1 MRVDMKKIIL
11 SSLFLLASSVF
22 PSLSYADSASQNQEI
37 IERFTKCDTNKDGKL
52 TKEEAKDCMPR
63 VYNNFS
69 YIDSGNKGYVTLAQI
84 QALAR

>member
-1 MRVDMKKIIL
+1 MKQVIL
-11 SSLFLLASSVF
+11 SSFVLLTSSIF
-22 PSLSYADSASQNQEI
+22 ASLSYADSASQNQEI
-37 IERFTKCDTNKDGKL
+37 IERFTKCDKNKDGKL
-52 TKEEAKDCMPR
+52 TKDEAKDCMPR

>member
-1 MRVDMKKIIL
+1 MRKL
-11 SSLFLLASSVF
+11 TAPFFLLLASCLFS
-22 PSLSYADSASQNQEI
+22 SLSYGDSAAQNQEI
-37 IERFTKCDTNKDGKL
+37 IERFAKCDTNKDGKL

-63 VYNNFS
+63 VYNNFG

>member
-1 MRVDMKKIIL
+1 MKKVIL
-11 SSLFLLASSVF
+11 SSFILLASNMF

-52 TKEEAKDCMPR
+52 TKEEAKGCMPR

-69 YIDSGNKGYVTLAQI
+69 YIDSANKGYVTLAQI
-84 QALAR
+84 QALAS

>member
-1 MRVDMKKIIL
+1 MMAMKKVVLTSIVL
-11 SSLFLLASSVF
+11 LSSSLFSS
-22 PSLSYADSASQNQEI
+22 LTYGDSASQNQEI
-37 IERFTKCDTNKDGKL
+37 VERFTKCDTNKDGKL

-63 VYNNFS
+63 VYNHFS

>member
-1 MRVDMKKIIL
+1 MKKVIFSSFIL
-11 SSLFLLASSVF
+11 LTSSMFAS
-22 PSLSYADSASQNQEI
+22 LTYADSTSQSQEI
-37 IERFTKCDTNKDGKL
+37 IERFTKCDKNKDGKL
-52 TKEEAKDCMPR
+52 TKDEAKDCMPR

>member
-1 MRVDMKKIIL
+1 MQKVIL
-11 SSLFLLASSVF
+11 SLFLLLASSLF
-22 PSLSYADSASQNQEI
+22 SSLTYGDSTSQNQEI
-37 IERFTKCDTNKDGKL
+37 VERFTKCDTNKDGKL

-69 YIDSGNKGYVTLAQI
+69 YIDSGNNGYVTLAQI